1 MHRFIFQIVVI
12 FPLFLLAQATEKP
25 LRVGYSGSEPFIIGQ
40 DKPEG
45 IAIDVWREI
54 TYTMNLDNYE
64 FQPYP
69 TIENGINAV
78 KNGEIDLL
86 IGPVTIT
93 AERATQVSFSQPY
106 FDTGFAILAPAL
118 EMNIWERLGP
128 FFSTNFL
135 YAVIIL
141 LFILS
146 LVGVLVWL
154 AERKTSPEAFGSHPL
169 KGIGTGIW
177 LALVTMTTVGY
188 GDFAPK
194 TILGRFIIGTWM
206 IVSLIMA
213 TSFVAGIA
221 STLTLTGSQEKT
233 ITAINQLSDK
243 KVAIPPNDKLVES
256 ITNVGGEPIIVNSVE
271 AGYDL
276 LMSGTVAAF
285 LYDKVQLEYI
295 FSAGKK
301 NDYILTKNNT
311 FTQHYG
317 FAFAPGSMVQNSI
330 DVTILQLKEAGAIN
344 RIVASWLAPSS
355 DN

>member
-1 MHRFIFQIVVI
+1 MHRFILQILLV
-12 FPLFLLAQATEKP
+12 FPFLLLGQTTETP

-40 DKPEG
+40 NKPEG
-45 IAIDVWREI
+45 IAIDIWREI
-54 TYTMNLDNYE
+54 AYTMDLDTYE

-69 TIENGINAV
+69 TVENGINAV
-78 KNGEIDLL
+78 KNGEIDVL
-86 IGPVTIT
+86 IGPITIT

-106 FDTGFAILAPAL
+106 FDTGFAILAPVL
-118 EMNIWERLGP
+118 EMSIWERLGP

-135 YAVIIL
+135 YAVVIL

-154 AERKTSPEAFGSHPL
+154 AERKTSPDAFSSHPL

-233 ITAINQLSDK
+233 ITAINQLDNK
-243 KVAIPPNDKLVES
+243 KVAIPPSDKLVES
-256 ITNVGGEPIIVNSVE
+256 ITNVGGEPIIVDSVE
-271 AGYDL
+271 EGYNL
-276 LMSGTVAAF
+276 LMAGTVDAF

-295 FSAGKK
+295 FSEGKK
-301 NDYILTKNNT
+301 DSYILTKNNT

-317 FAFAPGSMVQNSI
+317 FAFAPGSTIQNSI
-330 DVTILQLKEAGAIN
+330 DVTILQLKEAGIIN
-344 RIVASWLAPSS
+344 RIVSSWLVK
-355 DN
+355 

>member
-1 MHRFIFQIVVI
+1 MHRFILQILLI
-12 FPLFLLAQATEKP
+12 FPFLLLGQTTETP

-40 DKPEG
+40 NKPEG
-45 IAIDVWREI
+45 IAIDIWREI
-54 TYTMNLDNYE
+54 AYTMDLNTYE

-69 TIENGINAV
+69 TIENGIDAV
-78 KNGEIDLL
+78 KNGEIDVL
-86 IGPVTIT
+86 IGPITIT

-106 FDTGFAILAPAL
+106 FDTGFAILAPVL
-118 EMNIWERLGP
+118 EMSIWERLGP

-141 LFILS
+141 LFILT

-154 AERKTSPEAFGSHPL
+154 AERKTSPDAFGSHPL

-188 GDFAPK
+188 GDFVPK

-233 ITAINQLSDK
+233 IRAINQLDNK
-243 KVAIPPNDKLVES
+243 KVAIPPSDKLVES
-256 ITNVGGEPIIVNSVE
+256 ITNVGGEPIIVDSVE
-271 AGYDL
+271 KGYNL
-276 LMSGTVAAF
+276 LMAGNVDAF

-295 FSAGKK
+295 FSEGKK
-301 NDYILTKNNT
+301 DSYILTKNNT

-317 FAFAPGSMVQNSI
+317 FAFAPGSTIQNSI
-330 DVTILQLKEAGAIN
+330 DVTILQLKEAGIIN
-344 RIVASWLAPSS
+344 RIVSSWLVK
-355 DN
+355 